1 MSSTKTTLL
10 AGLVILGAGA
20 TPSFADSTHFVA
32 PGFAALP
39 SSEYAGWETF
49 TTASGLNS
57 PDKAGSDALATLQ
70 QHHVNAIL
78 TGGGNIYAGP
88 SPTVGSYT
96 VSYDGSGPVGEVVFQ
111 IRTNG
116 LELDYGSIGLDYGS
130 GPIAATRTELENVP
144 GSFGPGSVNVTSSW
158 SWNLTGLN
166 ATDFTINFNAA
177 ASDVSLDAARLDVA
191 AVPEPETWALLSG
204 VGLVAFAIWRRR

>member
-10 AGLVILGAGA
+10 AGLVIVGASA

-49 TTASGLNS
+49 TTATGENA
-57 PDKAGSDALATLQ
+57 PDKAGSDANAFLQ
-70 QHHVNAIL
+70 QHHPNAIL

-96 VSYDGSGPVGEVVFQ
+96 VNYVGSGPVGEVVFQ
-111 IRTNG
+111 LRTNG
-116 LELDYGSIGLDYGS
+116 LEVNYGSVSLDYGS
-130 GPIAATRTELENVP
+130 GNLSATRTELENVP

-166 ATDFTINFNAA
+166 ATDFTINFNATV
-177 ASDVSLDAARLDVA
+177 SDVSMDAARLDVA
-191 AVPEPETWALLSG
+191 AVPEPETWALISG
-204 VGLVAFAIWRRR
+204 AGLVAFAIWRRR